1 LARWIGE
8 EARRR
13 GMDPTRVYSVM
24 TNQEAG
30 EKLRF
35 LLGEGDVVLLK
46 GSRTMALEEVAESL
60 WERERG
66 EAP

>member
-1 LARWIGE
+1 
-8 EARRR
+8 
-13 GMDPTRVYSVM
+13 M